1 MMDEESVHVL
11 SLEDDV
17 GCVAAVEAREL
28 LAESGRAR
36 QTAGG
41 TTVPCVP
48 ECFNNSSENAG
59 KLSFYYPHSY
69 RRPLIL
75 ICYPLAFSCHA
86 NDFGHFRFIHT
97 NFFFERVLWMVL
109 PLLTCSHYNRFLNS
123 PTLLRLLP
131 VSFKLATRTQTSSGW
146 FWSMQRTRVSAATF
160 VQRRGTCIFTAFS
173 LTNTHH
179 WTKRTEKVPTC
190 RHQRKF

>member
-11 SLEDDV
+11 SLEDDIR
-17 GCVAAVEAREL
+17 CVVAVEAREL

-48 ECFNNSSENAG
+48 GCFNTLAKMQG
-59 KLSFYYPHSY
+59 TIPRSY
-69 RRPLIL
+69 RGPLIL
-75 ICYPLAFSCHA
+75 ICYSLAFSCHA
-86 NDFGHFRFIHT
+86 NDNGHFRFIHT

-109 PLLTCSHYNRFLNS
+109 PLLTCSHYNTFLNS

-131 VSFKLATRTQTSSGW
+131 VSFKLATRTQTLSG
-146 FWSMQRTRVSAATF
+146 
-160 VQRRGTCIFTAFS
+160 
-173 LTNTHH
+173 
-179 WTKRTEKVPTC
+179 
-190 RHQRKF
+190 